1 MMWWW
6 ESDRIK
12 GKRRLWAREAEGW
25 GWEHAHS
32 GNIGACSWGEG
43 LLTMLSRV
51 TAKATNV

>member
-1 MMWWW
+1 MWWW

-25 GWEHAHS
+25 GCEHAHS
-32 GNIGACSWGEG
+32 GNRCLLMGEG

-51 TAKATNV
+51 RAKATNL